1 MLAIKKN
8 QPRRVNLT
16 FSHKILSKSDIMK
29 KTIAMTIWLAVIFLG
44 GGRVNCF
51 VNQITETVFEMDL
64 IEMGV
69 EVKEIIEVDLEDN
82 LVITTVPQHHNR
94 VAKKS
99 VYDAN
104 SVSTPYKH
112 K

>member
-1 MLAIKKN
+1 
-8 QPRRVNLT
+8 
-16 FSHKILSKSDIMK
+16 MK
-29 KTIAMTIWLAVIFLG
+29 RTTVITIWLAVIFLG
-44 GGRVNCF
+44 WGCVNCF

-69 EVKEIIEVDLEDN
+69 NVKEIIEVDLEN
-82 LVITTVPQHHNR
+82 NIVITTVPQHHNR

-104 SVSTPYKH
+104 SVSRSN
-112 K
+112 